1 VRVEREG
8 WDGEDTA
15 YDGRGKLHRKSA
27 PYFAS
32 DEVPWASFGI
42 DVMDRVESQTRPH
55 PAATLNGTTP
65 FSYIGLQTTQTV
77 QVLNAATANSTQT
90 ACVLEG

>member
-32 DEVPWASFGI
+32 DEVPWASFSI
-42 DVMDRVESQTRPH
+42 DVMDRVESQTQPH
-55 PAATLNGTTP
+55 LAASLNGT
-65 FSYIGLQTTQTV
+65 FSFSCIGLQSTQTV
-77 QVLNAATANSTQT
+77 QVLNAATAHSTQI